1 MTAVSI
7 PPPVVPDRRYD
18 IVFLDR
24 DGTINV
30 RVDGYVRGPAELEL
44 LPGAGAA
51 VAALNGSGVRVV
63 VLTNQRGLATGDL
76 TQVQLDEVH
85 RALAE
90 RLERWGAHVDAIL
103 VCPHDEGSCDC
114 RKPLPGL
121 FHAALRAAPWAHP
134 SRCVMVGDMAS
145 DVIPALSLGI
155 RAILVGGEPPDPSWE
170 RAQDLQGAVGRL
182 LDAPEVSVREP
193 VDG

>member
-1 MTAVSI
+1 MRAVSI
-7 PPPVVPDRRYD
+7 PPPVVPDRGYD

-30 RVDGYVRGPAELEL
+30 RVDGYVRRPVELEL

-76 TQVQLDEVH
+76 TQDQLEDVH

-90 RLERWGAHVDAIL
+90 RLARWGAHVDAIL
-103 VCPHDEGSCDC
+103 VCPHDERSCDC

-134 SRCVMVGDMAS
+134 SRCAMVGDMAS
-145 DVIPALSLGI
+145 DVVPARGLGI
-155 RAILVGGEPPDPSWE
+155 RAILVGGESPDPSWE
-170 RAQDLQGAVGRL
+170 WAQDLGGAVDRL
-182 LDAPEVSVREP
+182 LGTPAVSVRES
-193 VDG
+193 VNG